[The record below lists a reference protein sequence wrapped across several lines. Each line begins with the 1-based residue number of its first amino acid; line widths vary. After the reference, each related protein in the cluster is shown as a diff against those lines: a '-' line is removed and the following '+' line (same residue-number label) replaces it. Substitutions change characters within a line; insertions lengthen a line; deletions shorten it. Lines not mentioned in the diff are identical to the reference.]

1 MYNIGREADTFI
13 NAKVDTISRG
23 KTRSNQSRINEL
35 EDQLDR
41 LILVNRALW
50 ELLSEKT
57 NLTDDE
63 LFSKAAEI
71 DMRDGEL
78 DGKLRKELKKC
89 ASCGRTLNPR
99 HQKCMYCG
107 SENLKNDAFD
117 AIK

>member
-1 MYNIGREADTFI
+1 MYNWARSADTFI
-13 NAKVDTISRG
+13 NTKVDTISRG
-23 KTRSNQSRINEL
+23 KTRSNQTRLENI

-63 LFSKAAEI
+63 LFSKVAEI
-71 DMRDGEL
+71 DMRDGEM
-78 DGKLRKELKKC
+78 DGKLRKEMKKC
-89 ASCGRTLNPR
+89 RSCGRALNPR

-107 SENLKNDAFD
+107 SESLKKDAFD